1 MRTLKALVIT
11 ALVLSM
17 AGVAVAELQNVE
29 VGGKLRIRGNYYRMD
44 DFGATSA
51 VEQRTMLNVKADFTN
66 DVSTF
71 IEFDSYN
78 FWGND
83 FRSDYLTGIDGRNGT
98 DVDLYQAYINVKDLW
113 GTPLSLRVGR
123 QELVFGSEW
132 LLGNVDGNAYFTG
145 LSFDAIRLTFAND
158 MFKVDAFAAK
168 LAETYQNF
176 GKGDTDL
183 YGIYASYLGIE
194 DVTIDAYWL
203 YLVDNRFDE
212 LTGVSTDFH
221 TFGLR
226 GAGTIS
232 GFDFDAE
239 VAYQTGSIDGIP
251 GGCPFGF
258 GGDADVSYDSFGA
271 NLVVGYTFDM
281 AWQPRVFGR
290 FAYLGGGDAD
300 DDCWSNDRDMPFNR
314 LFSDV
319 DYSLFLDNAS
329 NLTNLIFYE
338 LGVQVMP
345 TECVTLQLT
354 GAYLDL
360 DKSIG
365 EESDL
370 GWEVGLSGT
379 YHYSED
385 LAVRAGYSHFFGSD
399 WDTTEDCPVYD
410 WDGDQ
415 SSDFDYFWL
424 ETEIS
429 F

>member
-1 MRTLKALVIT
+1 MRTLKTLVIA
-11 ALVLSM
+11 ALLLSM

-44 DFGATSA
+44 DFGATSS

-78 FWGND
+78 NWGQG
-83 FRSDYLTGIDGRNGT
+83 FRSDYLTGIDTRGGS
-98 DVDLYQAYINVKDLW
+98 DVNLYQAYINVKNLW

-132 LLGNVDGNAYFTG
+132 LLGNNDGNAYFTG
-145 LSFDAIRLTFAND
+145 LSYDAIRLTFAND
-158 MFKVDAFAAK
+158 MFKADAFAAK

-183 YGIYASYLGIE
+183 YGVYGSYIGIE

-203 YLVDNRFDE
+203 FLVDNRFQDT
-212 LTGVSTDFH
+212 TGITTDFH

-226 GAGTIS
+226 GAGTLS
-232 GFDFDAE
+232 GFDFDVEA
-239 VAYQTGSIDGIP
+239 AYQMGNIDGIP
-251 GGCPFGF
+251 GACPLGF
-258 GGDADVSYDSFGA
+258 GDDADVDYDGFGA
-271 NLVVGYTFDM
+271 NVVLGYTFDM
-281 AWQPRVFGR
+281 AWQPRVYGK
-290 FAYLGGGDAD
+290 FAFLDGGQRDN
-300 DDCWSNDRDMPFNR
+300 DCWSNDYTMPFNR

-319 DYSLFLDNAS
+319 DYSLFLDNNS
-329 NLTNLIFYE
+329 NLTNLMFYS

-345 TECVTLQLT
+345 TECVSLQLM
-354 GAYLDL
+354 GAYLDT
-360 DKSIG
+360 
-365 EESDL
+365 EESYGDEGDL
-370 GWEVGLSGT
+370 GWEVGVSGT
-379 YHYSED
+379 YNYSED
-385 LAVRAGYSHFFGSD
+385 LAFSAGYSHFFGSD

-410 WDGDQ
+410 WDGDK
-415 SSDFDYFWL
+415 SADFDYFWMQ
-424 ETEIS
+424 TEIS